1 MSGSDEN
8 EKGWRMVN
16 LRGMREK
23 DFLWEIRGI
32 LKGSV
37 LTVI

>member
-1 MSGSDEN
+1 MEDGKSERH
-8 EKGWRMVN
+8 EFQ
-16 LRGMREK
+16 REK